1 MAKTPEI
8 ENTIIDTSVLVDYL
22 RGLPLAIEFL
32 DSIKLPHISII
43 TWMEIIQGSR
53 NKRDIK
59 INSFFLSNF
68 KVIKIDKQIS
78 NLTMDLMK
86 KYKLK
91 YNLLILDAFI
101 AATAVNQNKKLITR
115 NIKDFKFIKRLKIKA
130 PY

>member
-32 DSIKLPHISII
+32 DSIKLSHISII